1 MNAVRAQRPLV
12 NEASGRSARTA
23 FTFVK
28 VDALHAQRPLLVQI
42 LPFARSVSASARGH
56 NCTRGQIALVD
67 LQFVTMRT
75 GTDRAFR
82 STY

>member
-1 MNAVRAQRPLV
+1 MCKTFIFDIVNAVRAQRPLV

-42 LPFARSVSASARGH
+42 LPFALIASVFSVGFAFENGFKSADNEGR
-56 NCTRGQIALVD
+56 
-67 LQFVTMRT
+67 F
-75 GTDRAFR
+75 
-82 STY
+82 

>member
-1 MNAVRAQRPLV
+1 MCKTFIFDIVNAVRAQRPLV

-42 LPFARSVSASARGH
+42 LPFAGPELR
-56 NCTRGQIALVD
+56 LD
-67 LQFVTMRT
+67 L
-75 GTDRAFR
+75 G
-82 STY
+82 